1 MIRAGLILGA
11 VALVVAAGAAL
22 LSPLCAPCASILLGL
37 AAGYIAGVFDKPTS
51 SGATSKVGAISG
63 VMGGIGAILGQIIGA
78 VINSSIVGPE
88 GLQRIYETL
97 GIPTASMDLGR
108 TYWIGVVGGT
118 LCFSVIDIVVMAGFG
133 AVGALLWWQTTGKNA
148 NPPAPTVVG

>member
-1 MIRAGLILGA
+1 MVRAGLILGA
-11 VALVVAAGAAL
+11 VALVVAAGATL
-22 LSPLCAPCASILLGL
+22 LSPLCAPCISVFLGL
-37 AAGYIAGVFDKPTS
+37 AAGYAAGTFDKPPS
-51 SGATSKVGAISG
+51 SSATSKAGAIG
-63 VMGGIGAILGQIIGA
+63 GAIGGIGAILGQIIGA

-88 GLQRIYETL
+88 GLQKIYETF

-148 NPPAPTVVG
+148 NPPAPTVIG